1 MNVTYNINQLKQA
14 EKDVIDIYKLAE
26 EKMGLADL
34 RKPYRSCNACQIH
47 QLRNAFQVFRYAM
60 REWALGNDRGVVL
73 RALMLAD
80 SRAREVRSNSTEMVI
95 QCESEDVGAALA
107 RLLESDGY
115 EEESIHDSQE

>member
-1 MNVTYNINQLKQA
+1 MNVTYNLHQIGQA
-14 EKDVIDIYKLAE
+14 ERDVIEIYKLAE
-26 EKMGLADL
+26 ERMALSPI
-34 RKPYRSCNACQIH
+34 PYSLV

-95 QCESEDVGAALA
+95 QCESEDVGVALA
-107 RLLESDGY
+107 RLLESYGY
-115 EEESIHDSQE
+115 AEEEGVRDSQE